1 MRIIKMAGFLK
12 VLNMPKT
19 EIPNL
24 RARSNTRRK
33 RNNNSG
39 STAQTGIKP
48 STLGLEGGQY
58 TPLNQ
63 SQILQIDTAVHEI
76 LENTGFSEAPPIVV
90 KAISKAGGYVDKD
103 NRIRIPADLLD
114 RAIAGIARHY
124 ILPGQQG
131 GHDMQ
136 MSGKHVHAGS
146 GGASPYIIDIESGEY
161 RESTLKDLYDAARL
175 VNSLDN
181 IHFFSRSMV
190 ARDMPDDLLLDI
202 NTAYA
207 CLSGCE
213 KHVFI
218 AATKPEH
225 VQLIANMCFTVAGSR
240 DAFVEKPFASF
251 NNNHVVSP
259 LRFSED
265 ACGIMAE
272 AARIGIP
279 VHANSFGQLGASS
292 PVTMAGTL
300 AQNVAETLAGMVF
313 AWLINPEAKVIFGCR
328 PMLTDL
334 RTGGMTGGSGE
345 QAQLMAATAQMAQ
358 FYDLPNSCI
367 SGATDSKLA
376 DAQSGYEK
384 ALNITLAAQAG
395 SNAITQAAG
404 THSSLMAC
412 ALESYIIDN
421 DMLGA
426 ILRTLNPFEV
436 NQSSLMTGDID
447 STVRDEGHF
456 LGHPQTLQRMQSDF
470 LYPEIADRRTFEEWQ
485 AGGQKTIHDIAKVK
499 TREMLTNCFP
509 EHITPD
515 IDDKLRAQFDIRL
528 PKSAMTNPTM
538 EAQ

>member
-1 MRIIKMAGFLK
+1 MSDSETVG
-12 VLNMPKT
+12 NGKT
-19 EIPNL
+19 
-24 RARSNTRRK
+24 RQRRK
-33 RNNNSG
+33 NKTG
-39 STAQTGIKP
+39 SNAQTASKP

-58 TPLNQ
+58 TPLSQ
-63 SQILQIDTAVHEI
+63 SQIHQIDTAVHQI

-90 KAISKAGGYVDKD
+90 DAISKAGGYVDKD
-103 NRIRIPADLLD
+103 NRLRIPADLLD
-114 RAIAGIARHY
+114 RAIEGITRHY
-124 ILPGQQG
+124 MLPGQQP

-146 GGASPYIIDIESGEY
+146 GGASPYVIDIDSGAY
-161 RESTLKDLYDAARL
+161 RESKLKNLYDAARL

-181 IHFFSRSMV
+181 IHFFSRSLV
-190 ARDMPDDLLLDI
+190 ARDLPDELSLDI

-207 CLSGCE
+207 CLTGCE

-225 VQLIANMCFTVAGSR
+225 VQRIAEMCFVVAGSR
-240 DAFVEKPFASF
+240 EAFLEKPFASF
-251 NNNHVVSP
+251 NNNHVISP

-292 PVTMAGTL
+292 PVTPAGTL

-313 AWLINPEAKVIFGCR
+313 AWLINPEAKVIFGSR

-334 RTGGMTGGSGE
+334 RTGAMTGGSGE
-345 QAQLMAATAQMAQ
+345 QAQLMAATVQMAQ

-384 ALNITLAAQAG
+384 ALNITLTAQAG

-412 ALESYIIDN
+412 ALESYVIDN

-426 ILRTLNPFEV
+426 ILRSLNPFDVSE
-436 NQSSLMTGDID
+436 SSLMTSDID
-447 STVRDEGHF
+447 STVRGEGHF

-470 LYPEIADRRTFEEWQ
+470 LYPEIADRSNFEEWQ
-485 AGGQKTIHDIAKVK
+485 ADGQKDIHQRAKTK
-499 TREMLTNCFP
+499 TKEMLDSCFP
-509 EHITPD
+509 THVSPD
-515 IDDKLRAQFDIRL
+515 IDDKLRAQFDILL
-528 PKSAMTNPTM
+528 PKSAMTQSAT

>member
-1 MRIIKMAGFLK
+1 M
-12 VLNMPKT
+12 
-19 EIPNL
+19 
-24 RARSNTRRK
+24 
-33 RNNNSG
+33 
-39 STAQTGIKP
+39 
-48 STLGLEGGQY
+48 
-58 TPLNQ
+58 
-63 SQILQIDTAVHEI
+63 
-76 LENTGFSEAPPIVV
+76 VV
-90 KAISKAGGYVDKD
+90 ETISKAGGHVDKD
-103 NRIRIPADLLD
+103 NRLRIPANLLD
-114 RAIAGIARHY
+114 RAIDGIARHY
-124 ILPGQQG
+124 SLPGQLP
-131 GHDMQ
+131 GHDMH
-136 MSGKHVHAGS
+136 MSGKLVHAGS
-146 GGASPYIIDIESGEY
+146 GGASPYVVDLDSGEY
-161 RESTLKDLYDAARL
+161 RESTLKNLYDAARL

-190 ARDMPDDLLLDI
+190 ARDMPDDLSLDI

-207 CLSGCE
+207 CLAGCE

-218 AATKPEH
+218 AAAKPEH
-225 VQLIANMCFTVAGSR
+225 VQYIAEMCFIVAGSR
-240 DAFVEKPFASF
+240 DAFLERPFASL

-265 ACGIMAE
+265 ACGVMAE

-313 AWLINPEAKVIFGCR
+313 TWLINPDAKVIFGCR

-334 RTGGMTGGSGE
+334 RTGAMTGGSGE
-345 QAQLMAATAQMAQ
+345 QAQLMATTAQMAQ

-412 ALESYIIDN
+412 ALESYVIDN

-426 ILRTLNPFEV
+426 ILRSLNPIDV
-436 NQSSLMTGDID
+436 SASSLMTDDID
-447 STVRDEGHF
+447 STVRGEGHF

-485 AGGQKTIHDIAKVK
+485 ADGQKSIHDIARVK
-499 TREMLTNCFP
+499 TREMLNDCFP
-509 EHITPD
+509 KHIPAD

-528 PKSAMTNPTM
+528 PRSAMTRSKT
-538 EAQ
+538 ETQ